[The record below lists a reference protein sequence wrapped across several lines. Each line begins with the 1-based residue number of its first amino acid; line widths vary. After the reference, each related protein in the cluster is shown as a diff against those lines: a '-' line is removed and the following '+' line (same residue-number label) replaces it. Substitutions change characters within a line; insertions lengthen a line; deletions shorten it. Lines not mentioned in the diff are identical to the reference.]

1 MDTITTTPGTGTY
14 TTNDGVN
21 ISYIEAGTGPDLILI
36 PGWSQSAAQWRK
48 QIEEFSTT
56 HHVVAVDLRGH
67 GDSDKPA
74 HGYRIAR
81 LAADLHGLIAELD
94 LQDITWVAHSM
105 GCSVTWSLWDLFG
118 GDRIGRLVLVDEP
131 AVLVSDPAW
140 ADGLSGDLS
149 AIFDYAT
156 ISALNAGLKSDA
168 ASDVTN
174 SLIGGMFTE
183 AAQAEEVAWAIERNI
198 VLPRDVA
205 GTLLVD
211 HAYQDWRDVLPRI
224 DVPTLVIGGEV
235 SIFPPAGIEWVAEQ
249 IDGAEVRIFSK
260 EERGSHFMF
269 WENAPLFNDLI
280 RAFAER

>member
-1 MDTITTTPGTGTY
+1 MPTIATTPGTGTF
-14 TTNDGVN
+14 TANDGVR
-21 ISYIEAGTGPDLILI
+21 ISYIEAGSGPDMVLV
-36 PGWSQSAAQWRK
+36 PGWSQSAAQWQK
-48 QIEEFSTT
+48 QIDEFSST
-56 HHVVAVDLRGH
+56 HHVIAVDLRGH

-81 LAADLHGLIAELD
+81 LAADLHGLVEELD
-94 LQDITWVAHSM
+94 LRDITWVAHSM

-118 GDRIGRLVLVDEP
+118 GGRIRRLVLVDEP

-140 ADGLSGDLS
+140 TEGLNDDLS

-156 ISALNAGLKSDA
+156 ISALNAGLKSSEA
-168 ASDVTN
+168 AGVTD

-183 AAQAEEVAWAIERNI
+183 SAQTEEVAWAIERNFA
-198 VLPRDVA
+198 LPRDVA

-235 SIFPPAGIEWVAEQ
+235 SIFPPAGIEWVAGH

-269 WENAPLFNDLI
+269 WENPTLFNDLV
-280 RAFAER
+280 RSFADR